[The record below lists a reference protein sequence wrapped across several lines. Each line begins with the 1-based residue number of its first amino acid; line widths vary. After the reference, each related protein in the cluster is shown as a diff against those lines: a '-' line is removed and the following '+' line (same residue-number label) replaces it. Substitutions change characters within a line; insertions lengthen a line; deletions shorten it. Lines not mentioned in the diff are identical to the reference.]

1 MTLAQL
7 KKKLDDGELT
17 QSEYKILVKEQKQKK
32 FKKKSGYE
40 PREDQIAVGGV
51 KDRAS
56 SVGEKAPVGR
66 EAMKRERLTGETQ
79 STPVRPNLL
88 ESIKKGFGDWL
99 SPQFKKKKKKIEY
112 KTPPD

>member
-40 PREDQIAVGGV
+40 PREDQIAVGGLPEV

-56 SVGEKAPVGR
+56 
-66 EAMKRERLTGETQ
+66 KRERLTGETQ

-88 ESIKKGFGDWL
+88 DSVKKGFGDWL
-99 SPQFKKKKKKIEY
+99 TPQFKKKKKKIEY
-112 KTPPD
+112 KTPSD